1 MKKYYIILLLIAFIS
16 CRDILD
22 KEPLDGPSDVTFL
35 RTQDELTI
43 AINGLYNNLWFHS
56 ISATGQW
63 EYVLDCVTDISW
75 DRNGSFFTAA
85 GNGSLSSTDESI
97 EETWEHLYAGIAR
110 SNFILQHIE
119 RVEGAT
125 AEEIDQAIGQARFL
139 RAYWYSQLVMLW
151 GDVPLVTE
159 IQDLEASKVSRTPKD
174 QVIDFLLSELEIAAE
189 ELPLSWG
196 ESESGRVTSGAA
208 LALKSRVAL
217 SDGRY
222 SVAASAAKAVMDM
235 NQYELYPNY
244 RELFQYA
251 GESSNEVIFE
261 VQYQYGIE
269 DHRMSYSVG
278 SRNSRCTSTKVPT
291 QSMVDSYE
299 SIDGLPIDESPLYDP
314 ANPFENR
321 DPRLKQ
327 SIATPGDVFLGFQFE
342 THRDSVECWNYNV
355 DPPVRIPNQDALN
368 PYASFTG
375 YCWKKMADPID
386 YPDNRNNSSLN
397 FMLIRYA
404 EVLLNYAEAK
414 IELNEI
420 DQSCL
425 DAINE
430 VRGRE
435 SVSMPPITAG
445 KNQAEMREIIR
456 RERKVELALEG
467 HRLQD
472 IRRWGIA
479 EDVMD
484 GPLYGRPNE
493 NYGYADLGIPP
504 IDENGNPNYNL
515 VDYTDKLRVVEIR
528 SFNPNRDYLWPI
540 PQKDIDTNNQLEQ
553 NSNY

>member
-1 MKKYYIILLLIAFIS
+1 MKKYYIILILIAVIS

-85 GNGSLSSTDESI
+85 GNGSLSSTDASVEQ
-97 EETWEHLYAGIAR
+97 TWEHLYAGIAR

-174 QVIDFLLSELEIAAE
+174 QVVDFLLSELEMAAE
-189 ELPLSWG
+189 ELPPSWG
-196 ESESGRVTSGAA
+196 ESETGRVTSGAA
-208 LALKSRVAL
+208 LALRSRVAL
-217 SDGRY
+217 AAGRY
-222 SVAASAAKAVMDM
+222 AVAASSAQAVMDL

-251 GESSNEVIFE
+251 GESSNETIFE

-435 SVSMPPITAG
+435 SVAMPPIASG
-445 KNQAEMREIIR
+445 KSQSEMREIIR

-484 GPLYGRPNE
+484 GALYGRPNE
-493 NYGYADLGIPP
+493 DYGYADLGTPV
-504 IDENGNPNYNL
+504 IDENGNPDYGL
-515 VDYTDKLRVVEIR
+515 VDYTDKLR
-528 SFNPNRDYLWPI
+528 
-540 PQKDIDTNNQLEQ
+540 
-553 NSNY
+553 